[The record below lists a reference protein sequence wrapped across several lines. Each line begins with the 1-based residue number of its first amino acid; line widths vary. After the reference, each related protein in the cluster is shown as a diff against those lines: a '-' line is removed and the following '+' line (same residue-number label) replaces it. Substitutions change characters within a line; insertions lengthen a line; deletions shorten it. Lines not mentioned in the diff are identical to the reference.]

1 MLLEQNLSK
10 TFKPEIDVIFIYLFV
25 FTVYF
30 NAMFK
35 GGFVFY
41 SENQQKL
48 KKIVDNSGGERHG
61 GIKRAGWFS
70 NP

>member
-1 MLLEQNLSK
+1 
-10 TFKPEIDVIFIYLFV
+10 
-25 FTVYF
+25 
-30 NAMFK
+30 MFK

-48 KKIVDNSGGERHG
+48 KKILDNSGGEKHG
-61 GIKRAGWFS
+61 GITMAGWFS